1 LTTQELTGTV
11 TYVERIALPPAAEIR
26 VALVDAGLRVL
37 AEQVQALGE
46 RQVPVPFAIGYAAE
60 IDEYAIYALRAEIR
74 VEGRVAF
81 ASPFDVLVLSGG
93 NPSSDVELRVR
104 PPSP

>member
-46 RQVPVPFAIGYAAE
+46 RQVPVPFAIAYAAE